1 MRRRIL
7 GIFGALMIGVASLMP
22 TPVMAAGEDNCK
34 GELFGFRTWFYSSD
48 GLICKDGEIQSPPKG
63 DSDALARYVWVIVLN
78 VLFDLMLA
86 VGYVALALVVY
97 GGYLY
102 IMAQGDP
109 GKVARGKKTLTSATI
124 GVVIAMGATVIVN
137 TLMIVLGI
145 DRSAGV
151 EQQFTADDLRAIFSW
166 AYSMAGLVAVVFI
179 VKAGAEYMMSQGD
192 PGKIQKAKR
201 SLTYSIAGLVVVIL
215 ASLLTSWAIGAI
227 GGAL

>member
-1 MRRRIL
+1 MLIV
-7 GIFGALMIGVASLMP
+7 GMASLTP
-22 TPVMAAGEDNCK
+22 APVMAADNCNSTP
-34 GELFGFRTWFYSSD
+34 LGFRPWYYSKA
-48 GLICKDGEIQSPPKG
+48 GLICQNGEIQSPAK
-63 DSDALARYVWVIVLN
+63 DDTDALSRYIWVIVLN
-78 VLFDLMLA
+78 IVFDLMLA
-86 VGYVALALVVY
+86 VGYIALVMVIY

-109 GKVARGKKTLTSATI
+109 GKAARGKKTLTSAVI

-145 DRSAGV
+145 DQAAGV
-151 EQQFTADDLRAIFSW
+151 EQKFTPERLQDIFSW

-179 VKAGAEYMMSQGD
+179 IKAGVEFMIAQGD

-201 SLTYSIAGLVVVIL
+201 SLTYALAGLVIVIF
-215 ASLLTSWAIGAI
+215 ASLLTGWIINSV